1 MLIQDPQRAAASPG
15 QGQQQQQSSRN
26 PNVLELQHNMT
37 TAGSGPLP
45 PGWEMRTTP
54 EGRPYFVDHNTRTTT
69 WVDPRRQQ
77 YISTIGPGSNLQVQV
92 QPVSQLGPL
101 PSGWEMRLTSTGRVY
116 FVDHNTKTTTWD
128 GKYTRLYSEESNA
141 NLLC

>member
-1 MLIQDPQRAAASPG
+1 MEQQLLVMDLYHRDGVGARAFGYQKNA
-15 QGQQQQQSSRN
+15 N
-26 PNVLELQHNMT
+26 NHN
-37 TAGSGPLP
+37 LP
-45 PGWEMRTTP
+45 YRFIKIYFLTKIEQRTTP

-77 YISTIGPGSNLQVQV
+77 YIRMYGNNANNVTIQQ

-101 PSGWEMRLTSTGRVY
+101 PSGWEMRLTSTARVY

-128 GKYTRLYSEESNA
+128 DPRLPSSLEYVSNYTLY
-141 NLLC
+141 

>member
-1 MLIQDPQRAAASPG
+1 
-15 QGQQQQQSSRN
+15 
-26 PNVLELQHNMT
+26 
-37 TAGSGPLP
+37 LP
-45 PGWEMRTTP
+45 YLFFSLEMRTTS

-77 YISTIGPGSNLQVQV
+77 RISTIGPGSTAQVQL
-92 QPVSQLGPL
+92 QPVSSLGPL

-128 GKYTRLYSEESNA
+128 GKTHTHTHFFTSI
-141 NLLC
+141 LLTVSFFA

>member
-1 MLIQDPQRAAASPG
+1 LTLASFALLYF
-15 QGQQQQQSSRN
+15 SF
-26 PNVLELQHNMT
+26 L
-37 TAGSGPLP
+37 
-45 PGWEMRTTP
+45 EMRTTS

-77 YISTIGPGSNLQVQV
+77 RISTIGPGSTAQVQL
-92 QPVSQLGPL
+92 QPVSSLGPL

-128 GKYTRLYSEESNA
+128 GKTLTPSLPFFSLFLFLHRSSITQ
-141 NLLC
+141 

>member
-1 MLIQDPQRAAASPG
+1 MYI
-15 QGQQQQQSSRN
+15 
-26 PNVLELQHNMT
+26 
-37 TAGSGPLP
+37 
-45 PGWEMRTTP
+45 EMRSTP

-128 GKYTRLYSEESNA
+128 GTLLDKYWIYSSHDS
-141 NLLC
+141 